1 MLDHLFGLGQNTLL
15 GSNCQSQ
22 VASNQ
27 MGNLANQMNPA
38 VAQAIAQQQAFQQ
51 QMNAYNQNPF
61 ARTSQWVFAGTPCTI
76 QEFADKIWPGEHEDK
91 MLFILSHSGPKQK

>member
-15 GSNCQSQ
+15 GSNNQSQ

-27 MGNLANQMNPA
+27 MANQMNPA

-76 QEFADKIWPGEHEDK
+76 QEFADLIWPDEHEDK
-91 MLFILSHSGPKQK
+91 MLFILTHSGPKQK